1 MMNSSLQVMQ
11 YYSYVNNAICLQ
23 TLEMSSDHRR
33 ERQVDSE
40 KIRRLTN
47 QLEVLRQE
55 KERCELRIHSLEQQ
69 VGFSF
74 SLSSCAL
81 FFSGFQVVSENLI
94 KK

>member
-1 MMNSSLQVMQ
+1 MQHNS
-11 YYSYVNNAICLQ
+11 YDNAKYPQ

-69 VGFSF
+69 VGSSLNFSF
-74 SLSSCAL
+74 YPSKWNCFWNCFL
-81 FFSGFQVVSENLI
+81 FYAF
-94 KK
+94 

>member
-1 MMNSSLQVMQ
+1 MQHNS
-11 YYSYVNNAICLQ
+11 YDNAKYPQ

-69 VGFSF
+69 VGSSLNFSF
-74 SLSSCAL
+74 YPS
-81 FFSGFQVVSENLI
+81 
-94 KK
+94 K